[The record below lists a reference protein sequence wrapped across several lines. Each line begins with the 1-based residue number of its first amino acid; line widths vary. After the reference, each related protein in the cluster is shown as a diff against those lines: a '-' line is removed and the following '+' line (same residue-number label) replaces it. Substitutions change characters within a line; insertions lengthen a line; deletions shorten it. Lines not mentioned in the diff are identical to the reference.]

1 MKESTMYTALAAI
14 EAALEG
20 SDGMEDNEEAIHGT
34 EVTVADLK
42 EAAKELSTMLMLEI
56 ND

>member
-20 SDGMEDNEEAIHGT
+20 ADGMEDNEEAIYGT
-34 EVTVADLK
+34 EVTVAELK